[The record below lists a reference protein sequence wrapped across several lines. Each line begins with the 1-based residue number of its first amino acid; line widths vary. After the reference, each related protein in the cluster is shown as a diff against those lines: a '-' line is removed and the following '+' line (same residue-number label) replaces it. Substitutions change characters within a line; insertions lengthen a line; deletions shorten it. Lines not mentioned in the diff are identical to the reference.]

1 MNYTNEQIKA
11 AYALN
16 LCTVSVSQIVD
27 YDDVN
32 IMEQEYEA
40 ILNNLNLE
48 QMPKDEALLKILK
61 QILDT
66 ITFFRIQE
74 GDKKFIE
81 KEYQQKMKNAIW
93 SAVPNIGL
101 LVAGGN
107 PITMAISLA
116 SQVGIGYMNYRR
128 CKAEGEFEKEK
139 ELWQLER
146 TAIEQFNGLRRELF
160 DTAWRLAANYEFP
173 DELRLTERQI
183 KQYDDVLMDGDL
195 IRKYERLDA
204 IKDAFVAYPPFW
216 YHFGNT
222 ANAIAGSKLPLSEE
236 TRIRFRDKA
245 KAHFI
250 QYRESNQNGLL
261 REDPISSACALELID
276 LLDIESDKELVHEL
290 LDEALRYSGKEND
303 VMQLAAMTYL
313 KLGDQTKA
321 ADILKYLVNEQ
332 YNTTLNAQVLSSILV
347 KQYIVDHSSEAKERY
362 EILATRV
369 GEQYLYPMPASYEI
383 GKAELEDR
391 FLSLQRK
398 VLLDKYSYVIDRIE
412 DQYKIRFGKII
423 PLSESER
430 QYKDYEYLDTESF
443 IEKRLNEL
451 RETFDDSE
459 ATKEYCY
466 HLKNKGI
473 QYCIIELMNDLYET
487 VSDLEF
493 VDNQLQE
500 RLYESVNR
508 KLKEQNKKLLT
519 SQKALSDRDFNYEH
533 MRKLFEIK
541 FSDFTDEFFEELQEG
556 ANSYVMSREELQDF
570 AIAEDTL
577 NLFCQR
583 ENLPLPVESI
593 SEPEALPVVVR
604 EYQTRPFTLESLGE
618 EAVNAN
624 ERIAKARDMMNLIK
638 ERLPRAIVDPAKY
651 QVIFRGD
658 VRIDRYYNGVSKL
671 RNNPHHKTRVLAI
684 LDDTGASGGYDLLFT
699 TYGVIPVKNN
709 SVKRPIAYD
718 DVQWDTDGRRRLM
731 IDGQFGDE
739 GINLSIIYDLM
750 QALEKYAD
758 RPYGSKKKT
767 KQEAPNLFDKLPFG
781 KNNNQK

>member
-1 MNYTNEQIKA
+1 MSYTKEQVKA

-16 LCTVSVSQIVD
+16 LCTVSISQIID

-32 IMEQEYEA
+32 VMEQEYEA

-139 ELWQLER
+139 ELWKLER
-146 TAIEQFNGLRRELF
+146 TAMEQFNGLRRELF

-183 KQYDDVLMDGDL
+183 KQYDDILMDDDL

-204 IKDAFVAYPPFW
+204 IKDAFLAYPPFW

-222 ANAIAGSKLPLSEE
+222 ANAIAGSRLSLSDE
-236 TRIRFRDKA
+236 TRENYRNKA

-276 LLDIESDKELVHEL
+276 LLDSEEDKELIKEL
-290 LDEALRYSGKEND
+290 IDEALRFSGKEND

-313 KLGDQTKA
+313 KLGEQDEA
-321 ADILKYLVNEQ
+321 AGILKYLVNEQ

-347 KQYIVDHSSEAKERY
+347 KQYIVDRSKEAKTGY
-362 EILATRV
+362 EILSTRV
-369 GEQYLYPMPASYEI
+369 GRQYLYPMPATPEI
-383 GKAELEDR
+383 GSSTLEDQ
-391 FLSLQRK
+391 FLNMQRS
-398 VLLDKYSYVIDRIE
+398 VLEEKYSFVIERINDKYTV
-412 DQYKIRFGKII
+412 RFGKII
-423 PLSESER
+423 PLTESER
-430 QYKDYEYLDTESF
+430 QYKDYEYLNTKQLF
-443 IEKRLNEL
+443 EKRLSAVK
-451 RETFDDSE
+451 ETFDDAE
-459 ATKEYCY
+459 AAKEYCY

-473 QYCIIELMNDLYET
+473 QYCIIELLNDLFES

-493 VDNQLQE
+493 VDDPLRE
-500 RLYESVNR
+500 RLTEVVVA
-508 KLKEQNKKLLT
+508 KLKEKNNSLLT
-519 SQKALSDRDFNYEH
+519 SQQALADRNFNYGH
-533 MRKLFEIK
+533 MCLLLEMK
-541 FSDFTDEFFEELQEG
+541 FSDFTEEFFELLEEG
-556 ANSYVMSREELQDF
+556 ARNYVNGREELQDF
-570 AIAEDTL
+570 AIAEDAL
-577 NLFCQR
+577 NSFCQHER
-583 ENLPLPVESI
+583 LPLPTEIINESESLPEI
-593 SEPEALPVVVR
+593 VSEENN
-604 EYQTRPFTLESLGE
+604 RPFSIEQLGE
-618 EAVNAN
+618 EAVNIN
-624 ERIAKARDMMNLIK
+624 WRISKSHEMMELIK
-638 ERLPRAIVDPAKY
+638 EKLPKAIKDTAQY
-651 QVIFRGD
+651 QIFYQGD
-658 VRIDRYYNGVSKL
+658 VRIDRYYNNISKL
-671 RNNPHHKTRVLAI
+671 RNNPHHKSRVLAI
-684 LDDTGASGGYDLLFT
+684 LDDTGESGGYDLFFT

-709 SVKRPIAYD
+709 SVKRPVAYD
-718 DVQWDTDGRRRLM
+718 EVQWTTTDNRRELI
-731 IDGQFGDE
+731 IDGQFGGA
-739 GINLSIIYDLM
+739 GIDLDVIYDLM

-758 RPYGSKKKT
+758 RPYGSKKKPR
-767 KQEAPNLFDKLPFG
+767 QETSKLFDKLPFG
-781 KNNNQK
+781 KK

>member
-1 MNYTNEQIKA
+1 MEYNKEQLKA

-16 LCTVSVSQIVD
+16 LCTVSVSQIID

-146 TAIEQFNGLRRELF
+146 TAMEQFNGLRRELF

-183 KQYDDVLMDGDL
+183 KQYDDILMDDDL

-204 IKDAFVAYPPFW
+204 IKDAFLAYPPFW

-222 ANAIAGSKLPLSEE
+222 ANAIAGSRLSLSDE
-236 TRIRFRDKA
+236 TRENYRNKA

-276 LLDIESDKELVHEL
+276 LLDLEADQELIKELLE
-290 LDEALRYSGKEND
+290 EALRYSGKEND
-303 VMQLAAMTYL
+303 IMQLAAMTYL
-313 KLGDQTKA
+313 KMGDQDDA
-321 ADILKYLVNEQ
+321 ACILNYLVNEQ
-332 YNTTLNAQVLSSILV
+332 YNTTLNAQILSSILV
-347 KQYIVDHSSEAKERY
+347 RQYIAYHSPEVRARY
-362 EILATRV
+362 EILSTRV
-369 GEQYLYPMPASYEI
+369 GEKHLYPMPEPDEP
-383 GKAELEDR
+383 GTMVLEDR
-391 FLSLQRK
+391 FLNMQRQ
-398 VLLDKYSYVIDRIE
+398 VLDEKFSFVIDRIK
-412 DQYKIRFGKII
+412 DKYTVAFGKIV
-423 PLSESER
+423 PLTGLEGRYE
-430 QYKDYEYLDTESF
+430 DYEYLNQEEL
-443 IEKRLNEL
+443 IKKRLVEI
-451 RETFDDSE
+451 RKTFDDPDT
-459 ATKEYCY
+459 AKEYCY

-473 QYCIIELMNDLYET
+473 QFCIVELLNDLFET
-487 VSDLEF
+487 VSHLEF
-493 VDNQLQE
+493 VDDQLQE
-500 RLYESVNR
+500 
-508 KLKEQNKKLLT
+508 KLFDAVQKPLQEKNQSLLT
-519 SQKALSDRDFNYEH
+519 NQKALADNRFNYEH
-533 MRKLFEIK
+533 MRLLLDIK
-541 FSDFTDEFFEELQEG
+541 FDDFTREFFAVIKEG
-556 ANSYVMSREELQDF
+556 ASKFVASREELQDF
-570 AIAEDTL
+570 AIAEDGLTM
-577 NLFCQR
+577 FCQQ
-583 ENLPLPVESI
+583 EKLPQPK
-593 SEPEALPVVVR
+593 EAVFETASLPVVLNDS
-604 EYQTRPFTLESLGE
+604 QNRPFTLEQLGE
-618 EAVNAN
+618 ETASVNK
-624 ERIAKARDMMNLIK
+624 RIANAHDMLEIIK
-638 ERLPRAIVDPAKY
+638 EKLPKAIKDSTKY
-651 QVIFRGD
+651 EVYLQGD
-658 VRIDRYYNGVSKL
+658 VKIDRYYNNIGKL
-671 RNNPHHKTRVLAI
+671 RSNPHHKTRVLAI
-684 LDDTGASGGYDLLFT
+684 LDDTGSSGGYDLFFT

-709 SVKRPIAYD
+709 SVKRPVAYD
-718 DVQWDTDGRRRLM
+718 EVQWTADNRRKLL
-731 IDGQFGDE
+731 IDGPFGE
-739 GINLSIIYDLM
+739 AGIDLDVIYDLM
-750 QALEKYAD
+750 QDLSKKAD
-758 RPYGSKKKT
+758 RPYGSKPKVDNT
-767 KQEAPNLFDKLPFG
+767 KLFDKLPFV
-781 KNNNQK
+781 KKAEK